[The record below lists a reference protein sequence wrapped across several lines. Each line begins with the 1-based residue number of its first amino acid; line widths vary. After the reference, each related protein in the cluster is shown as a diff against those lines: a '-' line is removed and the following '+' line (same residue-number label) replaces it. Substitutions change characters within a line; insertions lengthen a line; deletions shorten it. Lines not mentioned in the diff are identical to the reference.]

1 VPFGPRARIEE
12 ASEDDAQGAGAP
24 VGDQPDR
31 SASTETHEFP
41 ARPGLVAE
49 DFWGG
54 LAGAGDLIQFPAE
67 PAVAAASTNR
77 RRPPVRLAAA
87 GAAVICV
94 AVIGVRAWAGSG
106 GGSLDVRGVLA
117 KAANSISN
125 VPLTE
130 PAVGPPRPHHAVV
143 HGGAAARPRY
153 RAARASTHTAHQTS
167 RPVLVKD
174 AGVSSGPS
182 QPVVYST
189 PPPTQPTA
197 PPSGGA
203 GGGGGRGGSGGGGSG
218 GGGSGGGG
226 RAHGSAA
233 RSAGPRGP
241 RAAFGP
247 GKIGG

>member
-1 VPFGPRARIEE
+1 MPFGPRARMDE
-12 ASEDDAQGAGAP
+12 AGEDAAHGADVP

-31 SASTETHEFP
+31 IAGTQTHESP

-54 LAGAGDLIQFPAE
+54 LADAGDLIQFPSE
-67 PAVAAASTNR
+67 PAVATASTNR

-87 GAAVICV
+87 GAAVVCV

-106 GGSLDVRGVLA
+106 GGSVKVAGDVAQAAISWSNLPLAGPAVDPRQTHRGTVRGGVATRLR
-117 KAANSISN
+117 
-125 VPLTE
+125 
-130 PAVGPPRPHHAVV
+130 RP
-143 HGGAAARPRY
+143 
-153 RAARASTHTAHQTS
+153 AARAITPAARRTS
-167 RPVLVKD
+167 RPVLVKH
-174 AGVSSGPS
+174 AGTSPGQS

-189 PPPTQPTA
+189 TQPTA

-203 GGGGGRGGSGGGGSG
+203 GGGGGGGGSGGGGSG

-241 RAAFGP
+241 GAAFGP